1 MLHGYMSHLYSS
13 RIFTWDSA
21 ISQHLE
27 ASSILQLQMCHIEL
41 LDAIFEGTIHLQ
53 VTIDL
58 EMHTDQNVTLV
69 IGLGPC
75 AQDKCTN
82 VQIIEN
88 TTHIIHLYI
97 VSFQGSLGSLSPFRI
112 AGMTRLSS
120 PWKGDKKHTS
130 SRAHSP
136 SGQRNPKTRKKRNL
150 VESFERHLVS
160 FLIEHDLELWRPQK
174 NEFYRRCRLH
184 GHHLLP
190 QVDFQPLSGPHL
202 SQSAWISMTS
212 MSWCFVPRCWVNAL
226 ALRSIAFQLSECRP
240 GEVRSISDL
249 QPSPNCRKLEPSNE
263 SNTFHTI
270 APSHLDSLHQRRQN
284 IHDLKHLQHGQEMPR
299 AQNDRRMKV
308 LHIQNVN
315 SKTLVMSKFS
325 IQGCIHIICMICI
338 YIYIRIL

>member
-58 EMHTDQNVTLV
+58 EMHTDLNVTLV
-69 IGLGPC
+69 NWS
-75 AQDKCTN
+75 DWVHVHRTS
-82 VQIIEN
+82 VQMYKYLK
-88 TTHIIHLYI
+88 TQQLTHIIHLYI

-112 AGMTRLSS
+112 AGMTWLSS

-136 SGQRNPKTRKKRNL
+136 SGQRNPKNRNKRNL
-150 VESFERHLVS
+150 VESFERHL
-160 FLIEHDLELWRPQK
+160 
-174 NEFYRRCRLH
+174 EFYGRCRLH
-184 GHHLLP
+184 GHHLLS

-249 QPSPNCRKLEPSNE
+249 QPSPSCRKLEPSNE

-315 SKTLVMSKFS
+315 SKTLVISKFS

-338 YIYIRIL
+338 RIL